1 MVKKHL
7 IGILRIFLYLLAVF
21 LLSFHL
27 FGISLNF
34 SNINSFFI
42 NKIFAGKLSYEGIS
56 FRQSLKGI
64 DINLENFNYDGDIK
78 VEGQNLFLKLNL
90 LNSFLSL
97 LFCF

>member
-21 LLSFHL
+21 LLGFHL

-78 VEGQNLFLKLNL
+78 
-90 LNSFLSL
+90 LSL
-97 LFCF
+97 IHI